1 MTTVMFLFL
10 MSLVPACMSRMFT
23 LFLKKEEAAT
33 AVPQQET
40 TMLME
45 TKLSHVPSGCHAV
58 HGNAKPSAK
67 CWKAFLQGAQNSF

>member
-1 MTTVMFLFL
+1 MFFFL

>member
-1 MTTVMFLFL
+1 
-10 MSLVPACMSRMFT
+10 MFT
-23 LFLKKEEAAT
+23 LFSQKKQEEAT
-33 AVPQQET
+33 QQPVQT

-58 HGNAKPSAK
+58 HGGQKPSAK